1 MVEVIVKFIEAD
13 ATRAVRCL
21 QLSPTSLC
29 QFSWLAKIELDEE
42 TLPGLEALLS
52 MSEVFPECT

>member
-1 MVEVIVKFIEAD
+1 MKFIAAG

-42 TLPGLEALLS
+42 TLPGLEAQLS
-52 MSEVFPECT
+52 MSEVFPECTY